1 MVVGVKNKHKYIHKI
16 YIYIYIY
23 IYIHDELLSV
33 SVYQIHLHSFGRLE
47 AIVEDTWPRCQAVGL
62 NPEPCGWE
70 ASFLPHSHAY
80 IDIIS
85 VIFRWVNCLD
95 PGINSGPFT
104 YEEDKLLLKYVQ
116 ENGAGNWAAVAA
128 HLPGRTDQLCSTQ
141 YYRLKKWRDQANFV
155 KKQSDESK
163 SYFMPNFDVSKYAD
177 LVESG
182 KSLDELIP
190 LARPSKYQNTFNN
203 ILQKWQQDNLKR
215 DLVKQELDSR
225 KGDPYV
231 PRPPLLRKYSP
242 NVTKVWDTRNKL
254 RQRIEEFVQSQLV
267 ESGEIK
273 SREKT
278 DKAYSLMHSKLDQL
292 KPSTRVSEILRVARG
307 FSQKPDKKGDKN
319 SKLILATVDQ
329 EIKDLL
335 YIHWLK
341 ENYVNRLQPFEGE

>member
-1 MVVGVKNKHKYIHKI
+1 
-16 YIYIYIY
+16 
-23 IYIHDELLSV
+23 
-33 SVYQIHLHSFGRLE
+33 
-47 AIVEDTWPRCQAVGL
+47 
-62 NPEPCGWE
+62 
-70 ASFLPHSHAY
+70 
-80 IDIIS
+80 
-85 VIFRWVNCLD
+85 
-95 PGINSGPFT
+95 
-104 YEEDKLLLKYVQ
+104 
-116 ENGAGNWAAVAA
+116 
-128 HLPGRTDQLCSTQ
+128 
-141 YYRLKKWRDQANFV
+141 
-155 KKQSDESK
+155 
-163 SYFMPNFDVSKYAD
+163 MPNFDVSKYAD